1 MALDVVAVSDCN
13 GNIHSTDFHINFEED
28 MLDYATMSILGIHTR
43 RNHVSQGRTFF
54 SRGKD
59 EDQSKRNLSTPD
71 HSTNSDKSVIQIPS
85 ETSLDQYLPDQR
97 PVAAARRNVIE
108 PEWCDIFCNDQKCPE
123 IMAFIGPDNL
133 LTFMESSFVKSEMH
147 EGKTTSRQSS
157 ENIRESKVDNSEPR
171 LSNLNLNGEE
181 KISLNEQK
189 PIGKFSRTPSSAT
202 LKLFHLNK
210 GCNKVV
216 CKNRASGCTADFSVF
231 LYDKTDKIVIMD
243 VDGTVTRSD
252 IRGYVES
259 VYFGIY
265 DYTHDGIVT
274 FLNDLKDSCNCHVLY
289 LTSRPISH
297 LKETRL
303 LLQNARDK
311 TAEGKMLPIGPVFT
325 NTETMMTAAYRELI
339 AKNTVAL
346 KSSILLNI
354 SNVFKTASSIVR
366 KVPAPTL
373 SSDLESRIAV
383 SVPHPWST
391 PFLFGIGNKVAD
403 AIAYKL
409 AGVIEGN
416 ILIVDPTS
424 KVCVWVDTR
433 VNDSISASAGAGES
447 LIVERHRASESD
459 LVTTVFSGKE
469 EEEVE
474 DMNRSNSRDRDRDR
488 DSHTINIS
496 GNSSNNSNSNNSSSN
511 SSSNSSNSSGK
522 EQRSTGKSDIKSHHT
537 ARKSAFSSYSD
548 PSLLQYLKQI
558 SYLDQISNSNLK

>member
-71 HSTNSDKSVIQIPS
+71 HSTTLDKSAIQISS
-85 ETSLDQYLPDQR
+85 ESPVDRYLPNR
-97 PVAAARRNVIE
+97 HPVAAARRNVIE

-123 IMAFIGPDNL
+123 ILAFIGPDNL
-133 LTFMESSFVKSEMH
+133 LTFLESSTLKNEKH
-147 EGKTTSRQSS
+147 EGKSS
-157 ENIRESKVDNSEPR
+157 SLLSSANIGESKVESSEPR
-171 LSNLNLNGEE
+171 VFNLNLNLSLNSEE
-181 KISLNEQK
+181 KLSLNEQK
-189 PIGKFSRTPSSAT
+189 FVGKFSRTPSSTT
-202 LKLFHLNK
+202 LKFFHLNK
-210 GCNKVV
+210 GCNKVS
-216 CKNRASGCTADFSVF
+216 CKNRASGSTADFSVF
-231 LYDKTDKIVIMD
+231 LYDRTDKIVIMD

-265 DYTHDGIVT
+265 DYTHDGIVA
-274 FLNDLKDSCNCHVLY
+274 FLNSLSDSCNCHVLY

-311 TAEGKMLPIGPVFT
+311 TAEGRMLPVGPVFT
-325 NTETMMTAAYRELI
+325 NTETMITAAYRELI

-354 SNVFKTASSIVR
+354 SKVFKTACSVTR
-366 KVPAPTL
+366 RLPAPTL
-373 SSDLESRIAV
+373 SPDVESRILA
-383 SVPHPWST
+383 SVPHPWCT

-409 AGVIEGN
+409 AGVKEGN
-416 ILIVDPTS
+416 ILLIDQTS

-433 VNDSISASAGAGES
+433 VNDSARERPVVEKQSALES
-447 LIVERHRASESD
+447 E
-459 LVTTVFSGKE
+459 LVTSVYHSAAEEGDTNTPNSGG
-469 EEEVE
+469 
-474 DMNRSNSRDRDRDR
+474 RGR
-488 DSHTINIS
+488 DSFSINI
-496 GNSSNNSNSNNSSSN
+496 GGNSNSNSSANSRSN
-511 SSSNSSNSSGK
+511 SNNNSCK
-522 EQRSTGKSDIKSHHT
+522 ERRGMEKNDMKSDRT
-537 ARKSAFSSYSD
+537 ARKTAFSSYSD

-558 SYLDQISNSNLK
+558 SYLDQISNSTLK